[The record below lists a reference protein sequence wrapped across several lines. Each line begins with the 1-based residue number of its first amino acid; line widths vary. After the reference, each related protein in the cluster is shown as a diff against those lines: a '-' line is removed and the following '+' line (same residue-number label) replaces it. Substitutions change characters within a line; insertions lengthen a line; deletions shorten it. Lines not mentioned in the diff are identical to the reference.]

1 MDELSIVALS
11 MVAPYKWIFVIE
23 VIDVGIQSRAAPL
36 LVDIIMI
43 SFFVASRLP
52 EAVLYIWSIFES
64 VSITRN
70 IFEIVETLAKAMKN

>member
-1 MDELSIVALS
+1 MLHHVAVIARFHDAQEFLDELSIVALS

-43 SFFVASRLP
+43 SFFCSKP
-52 EAVLYIWSIFES
+52 
-64 VSITRN
+64 IT
-70 IFEIVETLAKAMKN
+70 